1 MPSIQL
7 NTTNFGTAQGAST
20 VGSIRL
26 VSGGAANQP
35 GVLQLDAIN
44 DSATVTTYRY
54 WTDSSGRMRRASTY
68 PTDQDSSGADVTASL
83 ATGSVVNRTI
93 AANTVTPGTMSAS
106 AREIF
111 VPINFFSLTQGTDL
125 SNRVVYRN
133 TSVTTLN
140 AGSCFIRFDNAQR
153 VISGSSLTI
162 GIGVSAAR
170 DMFTRSF
177 TTSQAAGSITSLT
190 AGSVTTLAASTN
202 LRFDLT
208 TSANCTLTT
217 GQILWFPQKR
227 GAA

>member
-1 MPSIQL
+1 MPSTQL

-20 VGSIRL
+20 VGSVRL
-26 VSGGAANQP
+26 VSGGAADQP

-44 DSATVTTYRY
+44 DSAVVTTWRY

-68 PTDQDSSGADVTASL
+68 PTDQNGSGADVTASL

-111 VPINFFSLTQGTDL
+111 VPIRFFSLTQGTDIA
-125 SNRVVYRN
+125 NRVVYRN

-140 AGSCFIRFDNAQR
+140 AGSCFIRFDSAQR
-153 VISGSSLTI
+153 VIAGQTISI
-162 GIGVSAAR
+162 GIGTAAGLDLFR
-170 DMFTRSF
+170 RAF
-177 TTSQAAGSITSLT
+177 TTSQAAGSLTSLS
-190 AGSVTTLAASTN
+190 AGSVTTLAASSN
-202 LRFDLT
+202 LRFDVT
-208 TSANCTLTT
+208 TSANATLTT